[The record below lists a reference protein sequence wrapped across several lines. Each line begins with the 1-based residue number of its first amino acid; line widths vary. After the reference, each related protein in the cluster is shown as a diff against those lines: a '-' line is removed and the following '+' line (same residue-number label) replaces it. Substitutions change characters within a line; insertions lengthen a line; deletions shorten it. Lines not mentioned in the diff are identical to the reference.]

1 MGLLDWFKGGSGESK
16 IKKYGKKLRNKDT
29 PVEERESIAHDLA
42 EDGSEE
48 AILAL
53 LGRFEM
59 TYEHGMKDASEKER
73 VTNLMLGLGDK
84 AVEPLEIFLKAS
96 NAFSRP
102 LSIYERLTNPE
113 QAQVLVLE
121 LVEAEYKKSGL
132 KPKKKRALLVKLA
145 DFKGPN
151 VVVSALRFVDD
162 FDEGCRASAVEVLI
176 AQQETEAIRE
186 SLLQRLS
193 GEDEDSSRICF
204 RIAEVAAARSWP
216 LGEHAATI
224 STKPPM
230 NFVVNGGRLVAG

>member
-42 EDGSEE
+42 DDGSEE

-73 VTNLMLGLGDK
+73 VTNLVLGLGQD
-84 AVEPLEIFLKAS
+84 AVKPLEIFLRAS

-102 LSIYERLTNPE
+102 LSIYERLTTPDE
-113 QAQVLVLE
+113 AQDLVLE
-121 LVEAEYKKSGL
+121 LIDAEYKKSGL
-132 KPKKKRALLVKLA
+132 KPKKKRDLLVKLA
-145 DFKGPN
+145 DFKGPK
-151 VVVSALRFVDD
+151 VVESALRFVDD
-162 FDEGCRASAVEVLI
+162 FDEGCRASSVEVLI
-176 AQQETEAIRE
+176 AQAETDTIRE
-186 SLLQRLS
+186 TLLERLG
-193 GEDEDSSRICF
+193 GEDEDSSRIRF

-216 LGEHAATI
+216 LGTYAEAIRTR
-224 STKPPM
+224 TPM
-230 NFVVNGGRLVAG
+230 NFAVNGDRLVAG